1 MYVDTS
7 ISNLYFLRHL
17 LTQQSFSCMRCCCR
31 VFFFSIAQL
40 ENKHERTNVQHI
52 SHIGSTKSKLEAD
65 NKAQDIQNEFYAVHT
80 RGRGQQKKMDYRDK
94 INMIKL
100 KYSVRQTFTV
110 REIFNDCLEKVFW
123 EIHFSHN
130 SEELGSE
137 SSKTL
142 QTGG

>member
-1 MYVDTS
+1 
-7 ISNLYFLRHL
+7 
-17 LTQQSFSCMRCCCR
+17 
-31 VFFFSIAQL
+31 
-40 ENKHERTNVQHI
+40 
-52 SHIGSTKSKLEAD
+52 
-65 NKAQDIQNEFYAVHT
+65 
-80 RGRGQQKKMDYRDK
+80 MDYRDK